1 MLSIRLSRI
10 GKKNQP
16 SYRLI
21 VVDKRRDPWGNYLE
35 DLGYYNPCATPSTI
49 KFEAERIKYWLSVG
63 AEPSPTVHNLLID
76 QKILDAVKTKVGKAK
91 KQKEEPGAKPSL
103 PSQTP
108 ASPSARPDPVGSPT
122 PAPEKK

>member
-35 DLGYYNPCATPSTI
+35 DLGYYNPCTAPSTI
-49 KFEAERIKYWLSVG
+49 NFNAERVKYWISVG
-63 AEPSPTVHNLLID
+63 AEPSPTVHNLLVD
-76 QKILDAVKTKVGKAK
+76 QKILEKQKVKVGRPK
-91 KQKEEPGAKPSL
+91 KRQTEEPKKEQ

-108 ASPSARPDPVGSPT
+108 ASPSAT
-122 PAPEKK
+122 PAPAVEMK